1 MWNDM
6 LNWAKTCCCILL
18 ITLAGC
24 SSTLEEQAVNVTDP
38 LAAAKTRISL
48 GLSYLEAENYKQAKF
63 NLDKALSFAP
73 RYANVHYGL
82 AYYFQQVDE
91 IEKARD
97 SYQTAVGL
105 APKDPE
111 IANAF
116 GSFLCTQG
124 EYAEATTR
132 FMQAIDNQSYLATAE
147 TYENL
152 ALCATS
158 QGDSSAAIGYLQK
171 ALNHQPNRA
180 KSHFLLA
187 ELYFAD
193 KQYNQALKSL
203 GQFERVS
210 GITADSVYMT
220 YQIAAAQNNTK
231 SMQAWAKMLQ
241 TRFPHHPH
249 AKATQHVLVQTDM
262 AESATSAHDGLDA
275 ETKPVRKLTPNF
287 TEYKRH
293 ILAKGETLFRLSVKY
308 RVTVQ
313 DLIDWNELS
322 DINRLKVGQSLIVGP
337 QD

>member
-1 MWNDM
+1 M
-6 LNWAKTCCCILL
+6 LNWAKTCGLILL
-18 ITLAGC
+18 LALTGC

-63 NLDKALSFAP
+63 NLDKALDFAP

-82 AYYFQQVDE
+82 AYYYQQVDE
-91 IEKARD
+91 LNKARE
-97 SYQTAVGL
+97 SYATAVGL
-105 APKDPE
+105 APNDPE
-111 IANAF
+111 IANAY

-132 FMQAIDNQSYLATAE
+132 FMQAINNQSYLATAE

-158 QGDSSAAIGYLQK
+158 QGESKVAIGYLQK

-193 KQYNQALKSL
+193 QQYNQALKSL

-210 GITADSVYMT
+210 GITPDSVYMT
-220 YQIAAAQNNTK
+220 YKIAEAQNNTK

-241 TRFPHHPH
+241 TRFPQHPH
-249 AKATQHVLVQTDM
+249 AKATKDVLSQT
-262 AESATSAHDGLDA
+262 STSAITSRTNNDA
-275 ETKPVRKLTPNF
+275 ATQKSVRKLTPNF
-287 TEYKRH
+287 SNYKRH

-313 DLIDWNELS
+313 DLIDWNDLS